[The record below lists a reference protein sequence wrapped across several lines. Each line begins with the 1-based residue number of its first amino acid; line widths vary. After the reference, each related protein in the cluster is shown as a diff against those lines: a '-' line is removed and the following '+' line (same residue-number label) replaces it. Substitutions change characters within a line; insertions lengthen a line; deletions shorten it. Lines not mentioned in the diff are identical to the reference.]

1 MNRNHWQGLT
11 AALACAALICSCKDE
26 KTIPEQPVP
35 ATVSLTA
42 DATVIQMDRSN
53 GTATFTLSKD
63 EASASRAAAVKVEVD
78 RTYSPASGEAVIPET
93 GSCYTIDIDEFVF
106 TEKESTPKTGTV
118 TFYVEGIEQ
127 LASGNTSADFFVLPL
142 TVTSNDGDT
151 RIDEDNSSVIL
162 KVSYNKPLPTLA
174 ITTEVKDKIVLTN
187 GNLTASFKVAYAQG
201 SDNSDLPASAHI
213 VAMSAAELPGM
224 ELLASDAYSI
234 EPAEAQLNG
243 AACSE
248 VSGTVTFDMDKVAA
262 AWSEGKELSVGVKL
276 TGDNALIAEDAGN
289 VIFTISGVSEL
300 EALAF
305 DLEKMQ
311 MYTDN
316 YTAALAGGVR
326 FVPEYTY
333 SYRVSAEENGES
345 VAGLSPIVFDST
357 LDKFIINSYLTNE
370 IAEAAEIS
378 AGQKLWFV
386 SEAADANGTRDTRS
400 WEFTYGVRDL
410 KIALTAEMISNP
422 LEYGNGKDGD
432 ATLGSVS
439 VLIDGDKMTKW
450 QPSNTY
456 KDMSAE
462 ERKSKYGWDGT
473 SPVCYPYYTKLSS
486 EWFSKYSGAE
496 KYDFTAGPNAGVWI
510 DFTLPE
516 GISSFQFGYQNNPNW
531 WNGFPCGIRIYA
543 KTTENDEWKQVGPAY
558 AVPSEQDGGKITT
571 TRNSDYE
578 TAVKTLPAGIMSNS
592 SSYGKTWTSDAISV
606 EGDAVRYIRILIT
619 ETVNGG
625 NQTQV
630 EQPGW
635 YNLKDQKPEGTWR
648 TSSYGTCLSEV
659 WLYGE

>member
-11 AALACAALICSCKDE
+11 AALACTALLCSCKDE

-63 EASASRAAAVKVEVD
+63 EASASRTAAVKVEVD

-127 LASGNTSADFFVLPL
+127 LASGNPSADFFVLPL
-142 TVTSNDGDT
+142 TVTADDGDT
-151 RIDEDNSSVIL
+151 TIDEDNSSVIL

-174 ITTEVKDKIVLTN
+174 ITTEVTDKIVLTN

-243 AACSE
+243 AAGE

-370 IAEAAEIS
+370 IAEA
-378 AGQKLWFV
+378 
-386 SEAADANGTRDTRS
+386 
-400 WEFTYGVRDL
+400 
-410 KIALTAEMISNP
+410 
-422 LEYGNGKDGD
+422 
-432 ATLGSVS
+432 
-439 VLIDGDKMTKW
+439 
-450 QPSNTY
+450 
-456 KDMSAE
+456 
-462 ERKSKYGWDGT
+462 
-473 SPVCYPYYTKLSS
+473 
-486 EWFSKYSGAE
+486 
-496 KYDFTAGPNAGVWI
+496 
-510 DFTLPE
+510 
-516 GISSFQFGYQNNPNW
+516 
-531 WNGFPCGIRIYA
+531 
-543 KTTENDEWKQVGPAY
+543 
-558 AVPSEQDGGKITT
+558 
-571 TRNSDYE
+571 
-578 TAVKTLPAGIMSNS
+578 
-592 SSYGKTWTSDAISV
+592 
-606 EGDAVRYIRILIT
+606 
-619 ETVNGG
+619 
-625 NQTQV
+625 
-630 EQPGW
+630 
-635 YNLKDQKPEGTWR
+635 
-648 TSSYGTCLSEV
+648 
-659 WLYGE
+659 